1 MKKLILIVFPLV
13 LLVGCMQPLDIRTSS
28 QSESE
33 ISLPITSVVVRK
45 SDRKLYLMNG
55 QNVVRSYRI
64 GLGFSPNG
72 HKTAKGDGKT
82 PEGTYRID
90 RKNPQSKFHLSLGI
104 SYPNAADRAHSK
116 SLGIDPGGDIF
127 IHGEDT
133 KPHFWKRN
141 WTQGCISLKNE
152 QIEEVYALVRI
163 GTPVL
168 IQP

>member
-13 LLVGCMQPLDIRTSS
+13 LLAGCMQPLDTRTSS

-116 SLGIDPGGDIF
+116 SLGVDPGGDIF

>member
-1 MKKLILIVFPLV
+1 LKKLILIVFPLV

-116 SLGIDPGGDIF
+116 SLGVDPGGDIF

>member
-13 LLVGCMQPLDIRTSS
+13 LLAGCMQPLDIRTSS

-104 SYPNAADRAHSK
+104 SYPNAADWAHSK
-116 SLGIDPGGDIF
+116 SLGVDPGGDIF

>member
-116 SLGIDPGGDIF
+116 SLGVDPGGDIF

>member
-1 MKKLILIVFPLV
+1 MKKLILLVFSLG
-13 LLVGCMQPLDIRTSS
+13 LLAGCMQPLGIRTSS

-33 ISLPITSVVVRK
+33 ISLPITSVVIRK
-45 SDRKLYLMNG
+45 SARKLFLMNG
-55 QNVVRSYRI
+55 KNVVSSYRI
-64 GLGFSPNG
+64 GLVSSPKG

-90 RKNPQSKFHLSLGI
+90 RKNPQSKFHLSLGL

-116 SLGIDPGGDIF
+116 SLGVDPGGDIF
-127 IHGEDT
+127 IHGEDI

-152 QIEEVYALVRI
+152 QIEEVFALVRI

>member
-13 LLVGCMQPLDIRTSS
+13 LLAGCMQPLDIRTSS

-55 QNVVRSYRI
+55 QNVVRRYRI
-64 GLGFSPNG
+64 GLGFSPKG
-72 HKTAKGDGKT
+72 HKIAKGDGKT

-104 SYPNAADRAHSK
+104 SYPNAADRARSK
-116 SLGIDPGGDIF
+116 TLGVDPGGDIF

>member
-13 LLVGCMQPLDIRTSS
+13 LLAGCMQPLDIRTSS

-45 SDRKLYLMNG
+45 SARKLYLMNG
-55 QNVVRSYRI
+55 KNVVRSYRI
-64 GLGFSPNG
+64 GLGFSPKG
-72 HKTAKGDGKT
+72 HKIAKGDGKT

-116 SLGIDPGGDIF
+116 SLGVDPGGDIF

>member
-13 LLVGCMQPLDIRTSS
+13 LLAGCMQPLDIRTSS

-82 PEGTYRID
+82 PEGTYQID

-116 SLGIDPGGDIF
+116 SLGVDPGGDIF

>member
-116 SLGIDPGGDIF
+116 SLGVDPGGDIF

-163 GTPVL
+163 GTLVL

>member
-1 MKKLILIVFPLV
+1 MKKLICLVFL
-13 LLVGCMQPLDIRTSS
+13 LAGLVGCMQPWDIRTSS

-33 ISLPITSVVVRK
+33 VNLPITSVVVQK
-45 SDRKLYLMNG
+45 SVRKLYLMNG
-55 QNVVRSYRI
+55 KNVVRSYRI
-64 GLGFSPNG
+64 GLGFSPEG
-72 HKTAKGDGKT
+72 HKTTKGDGKT
-82 PEGTYRID
+82 PEGTYRVD

-104 SYPNAADRAHSK
+104 SYPNAADRARAEA
-116 SLGIDPGGDIF
+116 LGVDPGGDIF